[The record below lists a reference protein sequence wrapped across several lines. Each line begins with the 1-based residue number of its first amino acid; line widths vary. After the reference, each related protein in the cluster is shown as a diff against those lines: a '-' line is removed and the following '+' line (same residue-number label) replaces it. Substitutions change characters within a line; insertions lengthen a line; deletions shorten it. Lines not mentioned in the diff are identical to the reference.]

1 VKNVKKN
8 IGSRCFLTQDGM
20 EFIGENVSIYV
31 ADSRPRNCRPH
42 IAHTTVNINKIKDL
56 ALNILIAHLKFIICH
71 FE

>member
-1 VKNVKKN
+1 
-8 IGSRCFLTQDGM
+8 M

-56 ALNILIAHLKFIICH
+56 ALNILIANLKFIICH